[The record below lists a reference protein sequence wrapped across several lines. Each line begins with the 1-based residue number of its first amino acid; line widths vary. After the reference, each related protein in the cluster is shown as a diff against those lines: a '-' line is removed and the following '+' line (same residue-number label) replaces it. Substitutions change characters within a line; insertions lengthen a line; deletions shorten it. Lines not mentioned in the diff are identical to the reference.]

1 MSDSHDLSRRDVI
14 KTAAAVGAAAALS
27 KTLEGAPS
35 VQPSRSPND
44 QVAYGVI
51 GTGGRGGYLL
61 KHLRKVT
68 NGRCV
73 AVCDLLD
80 AKLNQAAE
88 TIGGNPAKYSDY
100 RQLLADK
107 NVEATIIAV
116 PLFEHYRVTY
126 DSLQA
131 GKHTFCEKSLVFK
144 PYEVH
149 ALRALVAQHPKQVL
163 QVGLQRRYSQFYQ
176 IARQMVE
183 KGLLGDVTHVQ
194 AQWHRNPGWVMRGFN
209 WRLYQ
214 DYSGGLAAELASH
227 QVDIADWMFGATPE
241 SVIGIGGLDTWKDGR
256 DVFDNIQLIYKYPKN
271 QKLIYSAI
279 STNAHMPYLGS
290 TRPEFGECIMGTGGS
305 LEMTVGDG
313 EVTMPTAL
321 FYKETAKV
329 STPNDPHFQEKP
341 AAAGASFALGAG
353 QKGLPLAVATGDLD
367 VTKNDSFLGRE
378 MKFAR
383 RWLYSKG
390 VMVDDEDRNPVET
403 ELETYFSDCRTG
415 GKPLADLTVGL
426 NDSTAVILSNLC
438 MREDRKVLFSEIENM
453 GRDVNEQ
460 DYWKQLQKTEE
471 SYSKSIAAKKKVNIA

>member
-1 MSDSHDLSRRDVI
+1 MSDSHDVSRRDVM
-14 KTAAAVGAAAALS
+14 KTAAAAAALAA
-27 KTLEGAPS
+27 TVQGAPN
-35 VQPSRSPND
+35 VNPARTAGD

-73 AVCDLLD
+73 AVCDLAD

-88 TIGGNPAKYSDY
+88 TIGSNPTKYSDY

-149 ALRALVAQHPKQVL
+149 ALRALAAQHPKQVL
-163 QVGLQRRYSQFYQ
+163 QVGLQRRYSKFYQ
-176 IARQMVE
+176 IAKQMVD

-214 DYSGGLAAELASH
+214 EYSGGLAAELASH
-227 QVDIADWMFGATPE
+227 QVDVADWMFGSRPDF
-241 SVIGIGGLDTWKDGR
+241 VMGLGGLDTWKDGR

-271 QKLIYSAI
+271 QKLIYTSI
-279 STNAHMPYLGS
+279 STNAHLPYLAS
-290 TRPEFGECIMGTGGS
+290 SRPEFGECIMGTGGS
-305 LEMTVGDG
+305 LEITIGDG

-341 AAAGASFALGAG
+341 TAAGATFALGAG
-353 QKGLPLAVATGDLD
+353 QRGLPLAVATGGLD
-367 VTKNDSFLGRE
+367 VSANDSFINRE

-390 VMVDDEDRNPVET
+390 VMVDDEDCNPVET
-403 ELETYFSDCRTG
+403 ELTSYFDDCKTG
-415 GKPLADLTVGL
+415 GRPKADLEVGL
-426 NDSTAVILSNLC
+426 NDSIGVILSNLC
-438 MREDRKVLFSEIENM
+438 MREERKVMFSEIENM
-453 GRDVNEQ
+453 GRDMSEAE
-460 DYWKQLQKTEE
+460 YWQQLAKTEE
-471 SYSKSIAAKKKVNIA
+471 SYRRSVAAKKKVNVV

>member
-1 MSDSHDLSRRDVI
+1 MPDPETISRRDVM
-14 KTAAAVGAAAALS
+14 KTAAAVGAAAAL
-27 KTLEGAPS
+27 TTALEGAPS
-35 VQPSRSPND
+35 IQPGHSPND
-44 QVAYGVI
+44 QVPYGVI

-61 KHLRKVT
+61 KHLRKIT

-73 AVCDLLD
+73 AVCDLNAD
-80 AKLNQAAE
+80 KMNQSAQ
-88 TIGGNPAKYSDY
+88 TIGGNPAKYGDH
-100 RQLLADK
+100 RQLLDDR
-107 NVEATIIAV
+107 NVEAVIIAV
-116 PLFEHYRVTY
+116 PLFEHYRITY

-131 GKHTFCEKSLVFK
+131 GKHTFCEKSLVFR

-163 QVGLQRRYSQFYQ
+163 QVGLQRRYSKFYQ

-183 KGLLGDVTHVQ
+183 KGLLGDVTHMQ

-214 DYSGGLAAELASH
+214 DFSGGLAAELASH
-227 QVDIADWMFGATPE
+227 QVDIADWMFGSTPE
-241 SVIGIGGLDTWKDGR
+241 SVIGLGGLDTWKDGR

-271 QKLIYSAI
+271 QKLIYTSI

-290 TRPEFGECIMGTGGS
+290 TRPEFGECIMGTGGC

-329 STPNDPHFQEKP
+329 STPNDPHFNEKP
-341 AAAGASFALGAG
+341 TAAGATYALGSG
-353 QKGLPLAVATGDLD
+353 QKGMPLAVATGDMD
-367 VTKNDSFLGRE
+367 VTRDDSFLNRE

-403 ELETYFSDCRTG
+403 ELESYFNDCRTG
-415 GKPLADLTVGL
+415 GRPLADLEIGL
-426 NDSTAVILSNLC
+426 NDSTAVMLSNLC
-438 MREDRKVLFSEIENM
+438 MREDRKVLFSEINNM
-453 GRDVNEQ
+453 GREMSEQ
-460 DYWKQLQKTEE
+460 DYWQQLTKAESSYTE
-471 SYSKSIAAKKKVNIA
+471 SVAAKKRVPLA